1 MLCSCRTFHSS
12 TKGRREKKHQIV
24 WLNYGKI
31 LSSVH
36 ILFIFIIEI
45 KLLHM
50 ELFTEEWPFRLICY
64 AAFHAAFHCT
74 RPKSYIKFNWH
85 SAMCCLVVFWSY
97 VHILF
102 FFWNLWETYHSHIQ
116 KRNLQ
121 FPFLFCILCSKKWK
135 RTGAVEQTPK
145 KNVTK
150 MRWKYCMRYIPFSI
164 GACAVSYVASMLA
177 NKKSLN
183 FVRLLPIF
191 LWMLLLKQRIR
202 FCKNMSML
210 WSYHTTNNKN
220 NSQI

>member
-1 MLCSCRTFHSS
+1 MFGLSRFWYCMNWMCRNVIWFVYNNCFETVAHFIP
-12 TKGRREKKHQIV
+12 RRKMKRIHKIHQIV

-64 AAFHAAFHCT
+64 AAFHAAFHCI
-74 RPKSYIKFNWH
+74 RSKSYIKFNWH
-85 SAMCCLVVFWSY
+85 FAKCCLVVFWSY

-135 RTGAVEQTPK
+135 RMGAVEQTQKKTLPK
-145 KNVTK
+145 WDESIACVTFHFPLE
-150 MRWKYCMRYIPFSI
+150 RVP
-164 GACAVSYVASMLA
+164 LA
-177 NKKSLN
+177 
-183 FVRLLPIF
+183 
-191 LWMLLLKQRIR
+191 
-202 FCKNMSML
+202 
-210 WSYHTTNNKN
+210 T
-220 NSQI
+220 